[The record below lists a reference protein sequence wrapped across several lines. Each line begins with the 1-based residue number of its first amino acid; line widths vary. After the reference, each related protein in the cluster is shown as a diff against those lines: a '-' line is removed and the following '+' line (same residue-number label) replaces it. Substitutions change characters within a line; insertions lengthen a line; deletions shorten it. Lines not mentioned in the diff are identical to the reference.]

1 LLIPHLISLVGENNS
16 NNCAKSN
23 PSSVVDQW
31 AMATCSCQG
40 KLIISCLNYLHWH
53 AGVLESCE
61 PAGKAEDGVVDPLR
75 LAAAPHATARARLHA
90 GYSARAIARS
100 AARYRAL
107 HRAGLFSLPSAA
119 ARARSPPYHCSCGP
133 AFN

>member
-1 LLIPHLISLVGENNS
+1 MAHLA
-16 NNCAKSN
+16 CAESGN
-23 PSSVVDQW
+23 FGA
-31 AMATCSCQG
+31 AMVRSG
-40 KLIISCLNYLHWH
+40 
-53 AGVLESCE
+53 
-61 PAGKAEDGVVDPLR
+61 AEDAGGGGGQGERLEPGGARNGIGFR

>member
-1 LLIPHLISLVGENNS
+1 MQRLTTPSLI
-16 NNCAKSN
+16 
-23 PSSVVDQW
+23 PSSVGPQLRDKIANGPSRLCRVGEFRGGDG
-31 AMATCSCQG
+31 AERSRGRGGGGGGQG
-40 KLIISCLNYLHWH
+40 
-53 AGVLESCE
+53 ARLE
-61 PAGKAEDGVVDPLR
+61 PGGARNGIGFR